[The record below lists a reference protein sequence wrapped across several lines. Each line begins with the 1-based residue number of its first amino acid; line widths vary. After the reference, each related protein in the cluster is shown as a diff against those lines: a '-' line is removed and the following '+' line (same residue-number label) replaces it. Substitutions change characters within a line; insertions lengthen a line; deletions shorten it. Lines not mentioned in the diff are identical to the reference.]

1 MYQIKQC
8 SIVGSKKKCSVAN
21 LENRSSLPFKNSEPY
36 AGRMKGLSESLV
48 SAAERFAATEKHRE
62 IAIRSSREI
71 TRSSKRIIH
80 SIHDGESDINEMK
93 NISELVRNLVLE
105 IKEEPSLLYTGPASD
120 ALGEYAEAM
129 ILNKILVDGSVPSY
143 EDLGI
148 DERSWAL
155 GLADIVGELRRI
167 VLKNLMN
174 GNVEKAVDVYE
185 LMEDVTD
192 GILMFD
198 VPDAIVPMRRKQDIA
213 RGVMER
219 TRSDIATAV
228 VMSKK

>member
-1 MYQIKQC
+1 
-8 SIVGSKKKCSVAN
+8 
-21 LENRSSLPFKNSEPY
+21 
-36 AGRMKGLSESLV
+36 MKGLSESLV
-48 SAAERFAATEKHRE
+48 SAAERFANTEKHRE

-71 TRSSKRIIH
+71 TRSSKKIIH
-80 SIHDGESDINEMK
+80 SIHEGELDVDEIK
-93 NISELVRNLVLE
+93 NISKLVEDLVLE

-129 ILNKILVDGSVPSY
+129 ILKEVLTKGFVPSY
-143 EDLGI
+143 KDLGI

-155 GLADIVGELRRI
+155 GLADIVGELRRV

-174 GNVEKAVDVYE
+174 GNVKDAVNVYE

-213 RGVMER
+213 RSVMER

>member
-1 MYQIKQC
+1 
-8 SIVGSKKKCSVAN
+8 
-21 LENRSSLPFKNSEPY
+21 
-36 AGRMKGLSESLV
+36 MKGLSESLV

-174 GNVEKAVDVYE
+174 GDVEKAVDVYE

>member
-1 MYQIKQC
+1 M
-8 SIVGSKKKCSVAN
+8 
-21 LENRSSLPFKNSEPY
+21 
-36 AGRMKGLSESLV
+36 V

-129 ILNKILVDGSVPSY
+129 ILNKILVDCSVPSY

>member
-1 MYQIKQC
+1 
-8 SIVGSKKKCSVAN
+8 
-21 LENRSSLPFKNSEPY
+21 
-36 AGRMKGLSESLV
+36 MKGLSESLI
-48 SAAERFAATEKHRE
+48 SAAESFAATEKHRE

-71 TRSSKRIIH
+71 TRSSKKIIH
-80 SIHDGESDINEMK
+80 SIHEGEPDVNEID
-93 NISELVRNLVLE
+93 NISELVSNLVLE
-105 IKEEPSLLYTGPASD
+105 IREEPSLLYTGPTSD

-129 ILNKILVDGSVPSY
+129 ILNEVLAYGSVPSH

-155 GLADIVGELRRI
+155 GLADIVGELRRV
-167 VLKNLMN
+167 VLKDLMN
-174 GNVEKAVDVYE
+174 GNVKEAVSVYE

-213 RGVMER
+213 RSVMER

-228 VMSKK
+228 IMSKK

>member
-1 MYQIKQC
+1 
-8 SIVGSKKKCSVAN
+8 
-21 LENRSSLPFKNSEPY
+21 
-36 AGRMKGLSESLV
+36 MKGLSESLV